1 MLSKFRV
8 YLESVRFYHLCK
20 LLSLPPDQKDQLLR
34 AASSVGRNV
43 GEAYGRVSYRDKR
56 RFYRISLG
64 SLRECTTVFDQED
77 VQDPRLRD
85 IADFLGGALYK
96 LTR

>member
-1 MLSKFRV
+1 MQRGRFFTFLTCLHHIFVFPDVRLTMEVKMLSKFRV

-43 GEAYGRVSYRDKR
+43 GEGYGRVSHRAK
-56 RFYRISLG
+56 
-64 SLRECTTVFDQED
+64 
-77 VQDPRLRD
+77 
-85 IADFLGGALYK
+85 GAGAAE
-96 LTR
+96 TSPVS